1 MTRHDFG
8 AVVLLVLIAVVFVG
22 IPGMVAG
29 VYIARSALC
38 SQLVER
44 GLKEYDRSTGKLVWT
59 EKAGG
64 EKGGGK

>member
-44 GLKEYDRSTGKLVWT
+44 GLKEYDRNTGKLIWT

-64 EKGGGK
+64 ERGGK